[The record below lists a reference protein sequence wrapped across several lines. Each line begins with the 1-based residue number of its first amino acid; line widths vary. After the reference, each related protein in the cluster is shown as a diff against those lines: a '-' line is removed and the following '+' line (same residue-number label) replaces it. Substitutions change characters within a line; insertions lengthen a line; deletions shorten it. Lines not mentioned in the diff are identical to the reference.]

1 MTGFFKNDS
10 HHTKRARILAMLW
23 TLLILFLCFLPG
35 RDLPEVN
42 VPLIDKWA
50 HVILF
55 GVFTF
60 LWHSTVPTRSYAYK
74 IILLAVAI
82 FLGGLVEYVQG
93 HYVPQRSQDMMDVL
107 ADGIGGILG
116 IIVYTAIYA
125 RVNRTV
131 K

>member
-1 MTGFFKNDS
+1 MTGFLKNNS

-35 RDLPEVN
+35 KDLPEVN

-60 LWHSTVPTRSYAYK
+60 LWHGTVPTRSYSYK
-74 IILLAVAI
+74 IILLAAAV

-107 ADGIGGILG
+107 ADSIGGILG